1 MNLDETCMD
10 YDHLVKIVMIG
21 DSGVGKTA
29 LVERFVEDKFNPSDI
44 NTIGVDLR
52 VKTLCVGPTET
63 KVKMQVW
70 DTAGQER
77 FRAITQC
84 YYKNADA
91 FVLVLDLT
99 EYESCKN
106 LEKWIND
113 VQHFAR
119 RGTRVVICAN
129 KSDFEKDGDGKQ
141 RVVSIDDIQRC
152 FSKEDDVTIIE
163 TSAKTG
169 DNVKTAFMTA
179 AETALERVKAFS
191 FASKQGGSGDVVLG
205 GTSILHRVRGGN
217 QRTCPCTLL

>member
-29 LVERFVEDKFNPSDI
+29 LVQRFVEDKFNPSDI

-52 VKTLCVGPTET
+52 VKTLCVGPVET

-91 FVLVLDLT
+91 FVLVI
-99 EYESCKN
+99 YE
-106 LEKWIND
+106 
-113 VQHFAR
+113 
-119 RGTRVVICAN
+119 GP
-129 KSDFEKDGDGKQ
+129 
-141 RVVSIDDIQRC
+141 
-152 FSKEDDVTIIE
+152 
-163 TSAKTG
+163 
-169 DNVKTAFMTA
+169 
-179 AETALERVKAFS
+179 
-191 FASKQGGSGDVVLG
+191 
-205 GTSILHRVRGGN
+205 VRF
-217 QRTCPCTLL
+217 P